1 MEKKDLKKKN
11 RMKIIMPYLFKKK
24 IENAKK
30 SEKKENTKK
39 RRIKL
44 SKHKKKIYIKKKKN

>member
-1 MEKKDLKKKN
+1 
-11 RMKIIMPYLFKKK
+11 MKIIMPYLFKKK

-30 SEKKENTKK
+30 SEKKVNTKK

-44 SKHKKKIYIKKKKN
+44 SKHKKNIYKKK

>member
-1 MEKKDLKKKN
+1 
-11 RMKIIMPYLFKKK
+11 MPYLFKTK

-30 SEKKENTKK
+30 SEKKVNTKK

-44 SKHKKKIYIKKKKN
+44 SKHKKNIYI

>member
-30 SEKKENTKK
+30 VK
-39 RRIKL
+39 
-44 SKHKKKIYIKKKKN
+44 KKKIQKKEE